1 MIVIYGA
8 NWCKWCKEAKS
19 LAESRDLPYVWK
31 NVENLEVFD
40 EMKSKVPEGTTKI
53 PQIFWHDR
61 HVGGYDAFMSE
72 IENTAGGF
80 GDGKI

>member
-1 MIVIYGA
+1 
-8 NWCKWCKEAKS
+8 
-19 LAESRDLPYVWK
+19 
-31 NVENLEVFD
+31 
-40 EMKSKVPEGTTKI
+40 MKSKVPEGTTKI